1 MRVRAI
7 LDFPPESE
15 IQSQSRRPIHTIMLA
30 DAVPA
35 ARRAAF
41 SELQS
46 QVLGR
51 FSGPS

>member
-1 MRVRAI
+1 MRARAI

-30 DAVPA
+30 DEVLA

-46 QVLGR
+46 FLNGR
-51 FSGPS
+51 